1 MNEKTKNMLHKM
13 QDMTQQC
20 EVTNKS
26 LLQRGKDM
34 LNKINFKGVNKPMVS
49 AGALGLVAA
58 AGLTYYLAKR

>member
-13 QDMTQQC
+13 HDMTQEC
-20 EVTNKS
+20 EVAPKS

-34 LNKINFKGVNKPMVS
+34 INRINFKGVNKPMVS